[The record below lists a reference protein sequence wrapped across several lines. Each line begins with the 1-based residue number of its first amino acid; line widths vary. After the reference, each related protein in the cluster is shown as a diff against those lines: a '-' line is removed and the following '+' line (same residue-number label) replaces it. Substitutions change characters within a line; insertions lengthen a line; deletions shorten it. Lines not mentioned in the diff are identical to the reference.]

1 MKNFVEIPEPSRF
14 RIGSF
19 FQENSFLVPMYQRNY
34 SWTNDEITDFWND
47 LNDIINESRSNHF
60 FGQVVTFKNSDDI
73 QEIIDG
79 QQRITTSA
87 LFLAALRDIANNMY
101 KEKQDVLSEDAGD
114 DLRDIRRTVK
124 KYLRGENGN
133 RAALIVE
140 QGNTP
145 GDATLIQDVF
155 NKLTTGHVESVKER
169 KDLTEPMRNLLNAY
183 VSIKNSIIKKMQT
196 KKTLVEQVGML
207 QTICDSFVE
216 HFYIVM
222 ISAPDQQDAFIIFET
237 LNSRGKDLKASDI
250 IKNHL
255 MYLMSE
261 DLSTAN
267 REWSEIS
274 HALKD
279 DSSRITRF
287 IRTYWAAKNKLVS
300 EKVLYRS
307 LSDSLKTENEA
318 REFLSDLIELV
329 PLYDVLE
336 NPTANKKNASYFENK
351 MLNKQINV
359 LDKMHVLLYY
369 PIVLALKKRKYS
381 EQNMAI
387 VVNKVLS
394 VFVRHRTI
402 MNEGTNKLETGFA
415 DIAQKIYFNDLS
427 KVEEINKEMDRK
439 LLKNNFEIETKLQ
452 ILSKEGGLRGPK
464 KWTLVYLIS
473 EIYDDLFE
481 DTNYYDET
489 FLNDRFKVI
498 QIGNV
503 NDGINEEFINY
514 LGNWTII
521 EDKSKF
527 DTEDSLENRIKLLK
541 GSKLEAN
548 QELAQQ
554 LEQGWT
560 NETIQERQKRMS
572 DVMLQL
578 W

>member
-548 QELAQQ
+548 QELA
-554 LEQGWT
+554 
-560 NETIQERQKRMS
+560 
-572 DVMLQL
+572 
-578 W
+578 

>member
-222 ISAPDQQDAFIIFET
+222 ISSPDQQDAFIIFET